1 MKIHREGYPTIGVSG
16 LIIAL
21 LLISAWVFFTDV
33 ILLLIPLHVV
43 LIALWLFLL
52 FFFRMPE
59 RKMVNDETALLS
71 PADGKIVAIEE
82 VWEDEFLK
90 TNCRQISIFM
100 SPLNVHVNRYPI
112 GGKVVYFKYHHGKYL
127 VAFHPK
133 SSELN
138 ERSTIALQSVNGTTF
153 LLRQIAGA
161 LARRIVC
168 YSRQGD
174 DVSQGSELG
183 FIKFGSRVDVFIPL
197 GYTVHVNLGDK
208 VKSGISLL
216 AKPPVQSE

>member
-1 MKIHREGYPTIGVSG
+1 MKIHREGYPTIR
-16 LIIAL
+16 LATAAIAL
-21 LLISAWVFFTDV
+21 LLIPSWVFFPNV
-33 ILLLIPLHVV
+33 YLLLIPLHIV

-59 RKMVNDETALLS
+59 RTMLNDETVLLS

-112 GGKVVYFKYHHGKYL
+112 GGKVVYFKYHNGKYL

-138 ERSTIALQSVNGTTF
+138 ERSSIALESADGTTF
-153 LLRQIAGA
+153 LIRQIAGA

-168 YSRQGD
+168 YSRRGD
-174 DVSQGSELG
+174 AVSQGSELG

-197 GYTVHVNLGDK
+197 SFTVHVTLGDK